1 MNARAEIRIW
11 SATGSDLAWHY
22 AIRHRVFVEEQGA
35 LVLTDLDDVDRGDQ
49 ALHVVGAL
57 DGEIA
62 GTVRLH
68 PTGDDRWRGDRL
80 AVIRS
85 RRTSSLGAHLVRYA
99 VSTAAAAGGSVM
111 DAQIQLANVRFFE
124 HLGWRRAGPVRPYLG
139 IDHQPMAIDLPGVPV
154 HDGGGRPAE
163 VHLCPGE
170 VPCVSALLEPI
181 GGPVRSDPPVT
192 AA

>member
-1 MNARAEIRIW
+1 MSRRAEIRIW
-11 SATGSDLAWHY
+11 SVTGWDLAWHY

-35 LVLTDLDDVDRGDQ
+35 LVLTDLDEIDRGDR

-68 PTGDDRWRGDRL
+68 PTADGRWRGDRL
-80 AVIRS
+80 AVLRS
-85 RRTSSLGAHLVRYA
+85 RRTSSLGAHLVRFA
-99 VSTAAAAGGSVM
+99 VATAAAAGGFEM

-124 HLGWRRAGPVRPYLG
+124 HLGWRAAGPVRPYLG
-139 IDHQPMAIDLPGVPV
+139 IDHQPMVIDLSTVPA
-154 HDGGGRPAE
+154 HDGGGRPDE
-163 VHLCPGE
+163 VRICHDE
-170 VPCVSALLEPI
+170 QPCRSALLEPI
-181 GGPVRSDPPVT
+181 GGPVLDEAPAS